1 MDQDDQKMPP
11 MDDIALA
18 PQPVADLSQLTEGG
32 IFLFLSIDM
41 VNSTEFKNHEP
52 LWPFVIHQF
61 YVCALDEVKKVCP
74 HWNVWKYI
82 GDEVVFWRHV
92 QRTDN
97 LARLIHDTH
106 GALQRVMQKLDE
118 IEGKHHIHT
127 RNLISAKAT
136 VWSAAADFVPNPLIG
151 SHRDQKLT
159 HPNKIIREDHI
170 IGLDGGQQ
178 AHETVLFDFIGP
190 EIDIG
195 FRISK
200 FAHRGVLLISCG
212 LAYLLLQQSRT
223 TDQIAKHLKIVHYER
238 LKGVWGGRL
247 YPIIW
252 YTDNWNVIEER
263 FFYDEVLEVPLFG
276 KIAQRTFDDISG
288 VVRILEETNHLQIAD
303 AAYDLIR
310 S

>member
-1 MDQDDQKMPP
+1 MDQDDKPMPVL
-11 MDDIALA
+11 DDIALA
-18 PQPVADLSQLTEGG
+18 SAPTNDLSQLDEGG

-52 LWPFVIHQF
+52 LWPFVIHKF
-61 YVCALDEVKKVCP
+61 YVCVVEDVKKVCP

-97 LARLIHDTH
+97 LAQLIHDTH
-106 GALQRVMQKLDE
+106 AALLRIMEKLDQ
-118 IEGKHHIHT
+118 IEGKNHIHT

-136 VWSAAADFVPNPLIG
+136 VWTAAADFVPSPMIG
-151 SHRDQKLT
+151 GHRDQAVT

-200 FAHRGVLLISCG
+200 FAHRGVLLLSCG

-223 TDQIAKHLKIVHYER
+223 TDQVGKHLKIVSYEQ
-238 LKGVWGGRL
+238 LKGVWGGRR

-252 YTDNWNVIEER
+252 YTDNWNTIEEK
-263 FFYDEVLEVPLFG
+263 FYYDEVLENPLFA
-276 KIAQRTFDDISG
+276 KIMQRNFDDISA
-288 VVRILEETNHLQIAD
+288 VVRILEETNHLQVAM
-303 AAYDLIR
+303 AAYELIR
-310 S
+310 